1 MVIQLE
7 SRIEEAGC
15 LVKPLGLWEIIFCQE
30 QILLGSIKQHITK

>member
-15 LVKPLGLWEIIFCQE
+15 LVKPLGLWEIIFFKSKYSWVQLSN
-30 QILLGSIKQHITK
+30 I